1 MSDILQKIVAD
12 KRARLARGEYA
23 RRKPADRPTDGAAFV
38 ASLKEPG
45 TRIVG
50 EIKAKSPSAGEIL
63 PGADGKIESYALYYR
78 RGRAAAISVVT
89 EEDHFGGRPEWLPR
103 AKSISGLPVL
113 MKDFF
118 VDERQLDFAV
128 DLGADA
134 VLLIL
139 RALTDA
145 ELAALARGARERGLA
160 AVVEVHDASDIARAA
175 AVSPEIL
182 GVNARDLAT
191 FKTDIGVLETLA
203 GAIPE
208 GPVRLAE
215 SGVRTREDIERLSK
229 SGYRAFLVGE
239 ALLRSEDPEGDLRAL
254 RA

>member
-1 MSDILQKIVAD
+1 MTGILEEIVAD

-23 RRKPADRPTDGAAFV
+23 RRKPAGRPSDGAAFL
-38 ASLKEPG
+38 ASLREEG

-50 EIKAKSPSAGEIL
+50 EIKAKSPSAGDIL
-63 PGADGKIESYALYYR
+63 SGADGRIENYALFYR

-89 EEDHFGGRPEWLPR
+89 EQDHFGGQPEWLPR

-118 VDERQLDFAV
+118 VDERQLDFAL

-134 VLLIL
+134 VLLIV
-139 RALTDA
+139 RALTDS
-145 ELAALARGARERGLA
+145 ELTTLARAARERNLA
-160 AVVEVHDASDIARAA
+160 AVVEVHDATDIVRSGAA
-175 AVSPEIL
+175 SPEIL

-191 FKTDIGVLETLA
+191 FKVDFAVLETLA
-203 GAIPE
+203 GAIPD

-215 SGVRTREDIERLSK
+215 SGVRTREDIERLSR

-239 ALLRSEDPEGDLRAL
+239 ALLRAEDPEKDLRTL
-254 RA
+254 RG